1 MSHGGLLYSAFIPNC
16 FDEVWGEDYRAKGSA
31 D

>member
-1 MSHGGLLYSAFIPNC
+1 LLYSAFIPNC
-16 FDEVWGEDYRAKGSA
+16 FDEVWREDYRAKGSA